1 MKVNYLTLG
10 GQRHPV
16 CFSLGAGEEL
26 VEKCGVDLSELPDM
40 LSGGSIAERFHAVDT
55 MLTVLLKY
63 GRQYAK
69 YAGERVPDPLPCRP
83 IDLIGIDE
91 IDDVTSAIFGLISK
105 DAETSVELETDSKNA
120 ETTQGE

>member
-40 LSGGSIAERFHAVDT
+40 ARSPNGST
-55 MLTVLLKY
+55 QWT
-63 GRQYAK
+63 
-69 YAGERVPDPLPCRP
+69 PC
-83 IDLIGIDE
+83 
-91 IDDVTSAIFGLISK
+91 
-105 DAETSVELETDSKNA
+105 
-120 ETTQGE
+120 